1 MGRRRVP
8 ATCQR
13 GAHPPRVAAAHSP
26 RATQRTIVWEDKHE
40 SRTHVD
46 TTNSTWL
53 IGRDEQGGKC
63 VQFVLAQWM
72 EGADKNQEFDI
83 DRQLKKVRA
92 PPEHRLIGPSDGHLT
107 APPDDRRAGVDAD
120 AL

>member
-1 MGRRRVP
+1 M
-8 ATCQR
+8 
-13 GAHPPRVAAAHSP
+13 
-26 RATQRTIVWEDKHE
+26 WEDKHE

-92 PPEHRLIGPSDGHLT
+92 PPEHRLIGPSGGHLT